1 MTGITNANNKFVP
14 QIVDNVLEPTY
25 EAYTFPLPVDEY
37 TSDTFWSTVGGLF
50 IFFVLIQFMYPI
62 NIVVSVLVTEKAD
75 KIAEGLKM
83 MGATLFSYWFS
94 WISWWFMEYTFI
106 ALSVTLFAV
115 VGQVFKYSDIVV
127 IFLWFWGFCLSLSG
141 LAILMSTS

>member
-1 MTGITNANNKFVP
+1 MMF
-14 QIVDNVLEPTY
+14 QI
-25 EAYTFPLPVDEY
+25 
-37 TSDTFWSTVGGLF
+37 S
-50 IFFVLIQFMYPI
+50 
-62 NIVVSVLVTEKAD
+62 
-75 KIAEGLKM
+75 IAEGLKM
-83 MGATLFSYWFS
+83 MGATLFSYLFS